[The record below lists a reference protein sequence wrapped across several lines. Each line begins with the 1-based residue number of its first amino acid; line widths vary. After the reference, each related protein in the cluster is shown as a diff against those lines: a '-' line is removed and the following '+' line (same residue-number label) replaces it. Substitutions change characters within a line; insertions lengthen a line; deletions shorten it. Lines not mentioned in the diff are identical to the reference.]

1 MNVEHWSLYDM
12 KSLISSENQPSV
24 AMISNTCAKILHMFL
39 ITKLNPFRRI
49 ALENSIVTPLLKK
62 YLTFYRTQTLISTF
76 TTAHHLPVSVLS
88 QINTAHTS
96 PHHPIS

>member
-1 MNVEHWSLYDM
+1 MV
-12 KSLISSENQPSV
+12 
-24 AMISNTCAKILHMFL
+24 SNTCAKILQMFL

-49 ALENSIVTPLLKK
+49 APEKSIVTQLLKK

-76 TTAHHLPVSVLS
+76 TTAHHLPVPALN
-88 QINTAHTS
+88 QINPVYTS